1 MPASYIEIRDLY
13 ARLDTLHARESE
25 LNLCFHQE
33 ISTALAHYGPNIQ
46 TLDGAVPLNA
56 NFIALY
62 YQLAL
67 RRIGQFRREIVER
80 TYFLNCTNAVQD
92 ALRILRLRTALQ
104 CDLDEKLDHG
114 SYRSQEGAVQQINM
128 AFLHL
133 MSCSVSLQHQL
144 KELMHFLKTWASSR
158 TEQQCMQGMSRDSEY
173 LLMGNAIPQRMKTT
187 QPVAKTT
194 YSYIH

>member
-1 MPASYIEIRDLY
+1 MPAIDIEIRDLY
-13 ARLDTLHARESE
+13 ARLNTLHARENK
-25 LNLCFHQE
+25 LNICLHQD
-33 ISTALAHYGPNIQ
+33 ISTALEHYGPNILA
-46 TLDGAVPLNA
+46 LDGAVPLNA

-67 RRIGQFRREIVER
+67 RRIGQFRREIADR
-80 TYFLNCTNAVQD
+80 TYFLNCSNAVQE
-92 ALRILRLRTALQ
+92 ALRILRSRTALQ
-104 CDLDEKLDHG
+104 CDLDEKLDHD
-114 SYRSQEGAVQQINM
+114 SSRSQEGLAQQINM

-144 KELMHFLKTWASSR
+144 IELMHSLKTWASSR
-158 TEQQCMQGMSRDSEY
+158 TEQQCMQGMSRDSKY
-173 LLMGNAIPQRMKTT
+173 LLMGNAIPQCMKVT